1 MDDNEIKEM
10 DVEIV
15 KLSEL
20 VQSKQEEN
28 KKLETGK
35 NNWFIHKDLKLWIN
49 FIKKA
54 QLKEVLKQFW
64 CSHVTEN
71 ISKLTFHTWSNPVII
86 CYL

>member
-35 NNWFIHKDLKLWIN
+35 NNWFIHKDLKLGSN
-49 FIKKA
+49 FIKKSTIKRSVKTI
-54 QLKEVLKQFW
+54 LM
-64 CSHVTEN
+64 
-71 ISKLTFHTWSNPVII
+71 LTCNRNHQ
-86 CYL
+86 